1 MFDTDTDAW
10 SKLNPFDQLNMALP
24 RTGPAGGPT
33 GDIRPS
39 IARYAGPGLKDVGND
54 AGPWHPDNPLFWAVL
69 LGGAF
74 LGLVAGGTQIRIGK
88 RKIAASVGDVNA
100 T

>member
-24 RTGPAGGPT
+24 RTGPINGPH

-39 IARYAGPGLKDVGND
+39 IARAAGPGLKDIGND
-54 AGPWHPDNPLFWAVL
+54 ASPFHPDNPLFWA
-69 LGGAF
+69 
-74 LGLVAGGTQIRIGK
+74 LGLGALTLGLIAGSTQIRIGK
-88 RKIAASVGDVNA
+88 AKLAVSAGD
-100 T
+100 TK